1 MRRHNQKGQAL
12 VFVVIAMGIFLI
24 GSLGLAIDGGQ
35 LFIHRQMAQ
44 AAADAAVQAGIMS
57 IFDGTNTAGAT
68 QFPTTAFTC
77 TTTATSTPC
86 VYARLNGFGAA
97 NTDTVSFTFP
107 SSVPGVFLW
116 GTTGPGL
123 SSPGMVMTATVTR
136 QVPTTL
142 LQNARCR
149 AVCERQCNRDRRDR
163 QFAYRRSRLW

>member
-44 AAADAAVQAGIMS
+44 AAADAAAQAGIMS
-57 IFDGTNTAGAT
+57 IFDGTNTVGAT
-68 QFPTTAFTC
+68 QFPTTGFTC

-107 SSVPGVFLW
+107 TSVPGVWLW
-116 GTTGPGL
+116 GTPAGL
-123 SSPGMVMTATVTR
+123 SSPGYGYDRYGHAASSYHT
-136 QVPTTL
+136 PE
-142 LQNARCR
+142 NARRR
-149 AVCERQCNRDRRDR
+149 AVCERQCNRDGRDR
-163 QFAYRRSRLW
+163 QFPISPSRLW